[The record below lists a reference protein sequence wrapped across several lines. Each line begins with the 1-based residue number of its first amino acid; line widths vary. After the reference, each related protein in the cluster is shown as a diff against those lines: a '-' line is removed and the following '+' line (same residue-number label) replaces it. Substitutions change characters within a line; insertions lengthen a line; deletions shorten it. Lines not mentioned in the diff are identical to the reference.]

1 MKGGHSHSAAS
12 GGHGGDIT
20 PLSGLRIPAFHCVEV
35 RPSVMATNCIHGS
48 LQHPHP
54 CTHIVKD
61 AHVNITQAHTV
72 IHSQSVMYR
81 PSTPHRQQT
90 DVQTHLPHK
99 TKLIHTHAHTHTESC
114 TPSLSLTHTCTQ
126 SRTLSLSYTHTHTE
140 SCTHPLSHTC
150 THIHTH
156 ILRLYVCEWMWE
168 VCVWAQLTH
177 TRMHTHTHTVISSHI
192 HTVMSSH

>member
-20 PLSGLRIPAFHCVEV
+20 PLSGLRIPTFHCVEV

-72 IHSQSVMYR
+72 MHSQRVMYR

-99 TKLIHTHAHTHTESC
+99 TKLIHTRTHAHRVMYPPSLSHTHVYSVTYSLSLIHTHTHSHVL
-114 TPSLSLTHTCTQ
+114 TLSLTHA
-126 SRTLSLSYTHTHTE
+126 HTY
-140 SCTHPLSHTC
+140 
-150 THIHTH
+150 IHT
-156 ILRLYVCEWMWE
+156 Y
-168 VCVWAQLTH
+168 
-177 TRMHTHTHTVISSHI
+177 
-192 HTVMSSH
+192 